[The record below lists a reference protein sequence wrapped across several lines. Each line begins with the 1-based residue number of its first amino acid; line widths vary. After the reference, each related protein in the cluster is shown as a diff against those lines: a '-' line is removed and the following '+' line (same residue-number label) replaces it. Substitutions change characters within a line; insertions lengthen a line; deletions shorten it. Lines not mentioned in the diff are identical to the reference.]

1 VDLAGWKA
9 RAGEFGGWLGAYYS
23 LGTLAFA
30 AADLALGANLRA
42 VALAGR
48 PGLRAAW
55 YALCLACF
63 AIGRRWP
70 GWAEAAGLA
79 ESSANLLL
87 LVLSVFLPYLALAE
101 AVSNGALGAASPF
114 TPAFL
119 VNFALSSAVA
129 IALFP
134 GALGPTRRRRPARG

>member
-1 VDLAGWKA
+1 MGFAEWTAALRGRGD
-9 RAGEFGGWLGAYYS
+9 WLGAYYS
-23 LGTLAFA
+23 LGTVAFA
-30 AADLALGANLRA
+30 AADVALGANVRA

-70 GWAEAAGLA
+70 AWAEAAGLA
-79 ESSANLLL
+79 ESFANLLL
-87 LVLSVFLPYLALAE
+87 LVLSVFLPYLALAD
-101 AVSNGALGAASPF
+101 AASGGALAGAGPF
-114 TPAFL
+114 TPAFTL
-119 VNFALSSAVA
+119 NFVLSAAVA

-134 GALGPTRRRRPARG
+134 GALGPGRGHRALRG